1 MKRFVFGSFPFVLL
15 AMGCTDPAAPVDPG
29 PARASLTGP
38 NSTLEVISTDDTILV
53 KYKDES
59 ILTLPAN
66 AFLLGT
72 VEALTDSANY
82 DPAPILMGSSGTQ
95 PPDGLA
101 FVRGKSFIIQK
112 SSPSEITILVTHEG
126 GRQSNVTFSM
136 ADDGRFKGHLT
147 PVDSVNVAYLGI
159 APKTTADEGF
169 YGLGEWFD
177 HVNHRGQKRAM
188 QLELDTSLES
198 GYNEAHV
205 PIPFVIGTRGWGLFV
220 ENPYPAL
227 FDVASEDPESI
238 VATFGTGTA
247 SSAGLAFHLFAAA
260 APIDVT
266 RHYYEVTGYPKLPAR
281 WGLGPTVWRDENKDQ
296 AEVENDLKTMR
307 DLDLAT
313 SAVWIDRPY
322 ASAVNSFDFHPAQ
335 FPNAQ
340 AMIDLAHELGYRM
353 SLWHTPYLDEKT
365 MPTPATITPL
375 LEEAK
380 AKGYYPVQRGLLLNK
395 WGSPVDLT
403 NPDAFA
409 WWQDNIKKYTS
420 MGIEGFKL
428 DYGEDIVPGVF
439 GARNIWQFQD
449 GSDERTMHSQFKLFY
464 HRVYADLFPDEGSF
478 LLCRGGTYGDQKH
491 VTVIWPGDL
500 DASFAKHRE
509 AVDEKGEQYVAVGGL
524 PAALIGGLNLGP
536 SGYPFFGSDT
546 GGYRH
551 SPPDKELFTRWFQ
564 ITALSPVMQIGTS
577 TNDVAWEN
585 TPQNGFDAEMLG
597 WYRDYTRLHLRLFP
611 YVWTYAKQIAV
622 DGRPIQRPLG
632 LVYPEMG
639 IHPDDVF
646 MLGDHLLVAPVVERG
661 ATTREVPFPQGRW
674 MNWWTGE
681 VLAGGIGTSVLAPL
695 DSLPLYLGEGG
706 IVPMLR
712 PSIDSLSPTTK
723 PGTMPGEV
731 DSYATSPGIL
741 WARVFPGPTSVF
753 KLFDGSVIEQT
764 DEGTSFTLTSTGGNE
779 FKDGVVYEIV
789 GIGAMPKSVELAG
802 AALTPSPD
810 VPTLLSA
817 NQGFAFAA
825 ERNGTLWIRVPT
837 GNQSVRVTR

>member
-1 MKRFVFGSFPFVLL
+1 MKRFIFGSFPFLL
-15 AMGCTDPAAPVDPG
+15 LTMGCTDPAPQDPG
-29 PARASLTGP
+29 LPRASLSGP
-38 NSTLEVISTDDTILV
+38 NATLDVDSTADVIVL
-53 KYKDES
+53 KYKDDG

-66 AFLLGT
+66 AFVLGT
-72 VEALTDSANY
+72 VDEVNDSFNY
-82 DPAPILMGSSGTQ
+82 DPAPILMGSSGAKE
-95 PPDGLA
+95 PDGLA
-101 FVRGKSFIIQK
+101 FVRGKSFVILEN
-112 SSPSEITILVTHEG
+112 SETEIKLVVTHEG
-126 GRQSNVTFSM
+126 DQKSNVTFLM
-136 ADDGRFKGHLT
+136 AADGRFQGHLT
-147 PVDSVNVAYLGI
+147 PVSSTKVAYLGL
-159 APKTTADEGF
+159 APKTAADEAF

-205 PIPFVIGTRGWGLFV
+205 PIPIVIGTRGWGLFV

-227 FDVASEDPESI
+227 FDVASQDPESI

-247 SSAGLAFHLFAAA
+247 SKAGLTFHLFAAG
-260 APIDVT
+260 APLDVT
-266 RHYYEVTGYPKLPAR
+266 RHYYDVTGYPKLPAR

-307 DLDLAT
+307 DLDLPT

-322 ASAVNSFDFHPAQ
+322 ASAVNSFDFNPTQ

-340 AMIDLAHELGYRM
+340 AMIDLAHDLGFRM

-375 LEEAK
+375 LDEAK
-380 AKGYYPVQRGLLLNK
+380 SKGFYPMPRGLLLNK
-395 WGSPVDLT
+395 WGSPIDLT
-403 NPDAFA
+403 NPEAYT
-409 WWQDNIKKYTS
+409 WWQENIKKYTS

-439 GARNIWQFQD
+439 GARNIWQFKD
-449 GSDERTMHSQFKLFY
+449 GSDERTMHSQFQIFY
-464 HRVYADLFPDEGSF
+464 HRVYGELFPDEGSF
-478 LLCRGGTYGDQKH
+478 LLCRGGTYGDQKQ

-509 AVDEKGEQYVAVGGL
+509 DVNEKGEQYVAVGGL
-524 PAALIGGLNLGP
+524 PAALIAGLSLGP

-585 TPQNGFDAEMLG
+585 TPNNGFDAEMLN
-597 WYRDYTRLHLRLFP
+597 WYREYTRLHLRLFP

-622 DGRPIQRPLG
+622 DGRPIQRALG
-632 LVYPEMG
+632 LVHPEMG

-646 MLGDHLLVAPVVERG
+646 FLGDHLLVAPIVERG
-661 ATTREVPFPQGRW
+661 ATKRDVPFPKGRW

-681 VLAGGIGTSVLAPL
+681 VVTGGASTSVDAPL
-695 DSLPLYLGEGG
+695 DTLPLFLTEGG

-731 DSYATSPGIL
+731 DSYATSAGIL

-753 KLFDGSVIEQT
+753 ALFDGSVIEQT
-764 DEGTSFTLTSTGGNE
+764 DEGTSFTLTTKSGSE
-779 FKDGVVYEIV
+779 FKEGVVFEIV
-789 GIGAMPKSVELAG
+789 GVVTMPKAVELG
-802 AALTPSPD
+802 GTALMPSPD
-810 VPTLLSA
+810 VPTLISGS
-817 NQGFAFAA
+817 QGFAFSA
-825 ERNGTLWIRVPT
+825 EKNGTLWIRVPT
-837 GNQSVRVTR
+837 GSQSVRVTR

>member
-1 MKRFVFGSFPFVLL
+1 MKRFVFGSFSFVLWT
-15 AMGCTDPAAPVDPG
+15 MGCTDPAVPSDPG
-29 PARASLTGP
+29 LARASLAGP
-38 NSTLEVISTDDTILV
+38 TSSLEVISTDDTILL
-53 KYKDES
+53 KYKDDS
-59 ILTLPAN
+59 ILVLPAN
-66 AFLLGT
+66 AFVLGP
-72 VEALTDSANY
+72 VAEVSDSVNY
-82 DPAPILMGSSGTQ
+82 DPAPILMGASGTQ
-95 PPDGLA
+95 EPDGLA
-101 FVRGKSFIIQK
+101 FLRGKSFVIQK
-112 SSPSEITILVTHEG
+112 NTNTEITILVTHEG
-126 GRQSNVTFSM
+126 DRQSNVTFSL
-136 ADDGRFKGHLT
+136 AADGRFKGHLA
-147 PVDSVNVAYLGI
+147 PVDAKNVAYLGL

-188 QLELDTSLES
+188 QIELDTSLES

-227 FDVASEDPESI
+227 FDVASENPESV
-238 VATFGTGTA
+238 VATFGTGLA
-247 SSAGLAFHLFAAA
+247 SSEGLTFHLFAAG
-260 APIDVT
+260 APIDVP

-296 AEVENDLKTMR
+296 AEVENDLKTIR

-313 SAVWIDRPY
+313 SAVWVDRPY
-322 ASAVNSFDFHPAQ
+322 ASAVNSFDFNPVQ

-340 AMIDLAHELGYRM
+340 AMIDLAHELGFRM

-380 AKGYYPVQRGLLLNK
+380 AKGFYPSARGLLLNK
-395 WGSPVDLT
+395 WGTPVDLT
-403 NPDAFA
+403 NPEAYS
-409 WWQDNIKKYTS
+409 WWQGNIKKYTS

-439 GARNIWQFQD
+439 GARNIWVFD
-449 GSDERTMHSQFKLFY
+449 NGSDERTMHAQFKLFY
-464 HRVYADLFPDEGSF
+464 HSVYAELFPDEGSF
-478 LLCRGGTYGDQKH
+478 LLCRGGTYGDQKN

-509 AVDEKGEQYVAVGGL
+509 AVNEKGEEYVAVGGL
-524 PAALIGGLNLGP
+524 PAALIAGLNLGP

-577 TNDVAWEN
+577 SNDVAWEN
-585 TPQNGFDAEMLG
+585 TPQNGFDAEMLS

-611 YVWTYAKQIAV
+611 YVWSYAKQIAV
-622 DGRPIQRPLG
+622 DGRPIQRALG
-632 LVYPEMG
+632 LAHPEMG
-639 IHPDDVF
+639 EHPDDVF
-646 MLGDHLLVAPVVERG
+646 LLGDHLLVAPIVERG
-661 ATTREVPFPQGRW
+661 ATSRMVPFPQGRW

-681 VLAGGIGTSVLAPL
+681 ILTGGKSTTVLAPL
-695 DSLPLYLGEGG
+695 DTLPLYVSEGG
-706 IVPMLR
+706 IVPLLR

-731 DSYATSPGIL
+731 DSYANTPGIL
-741 WARVFPGPTSVF
+741 WARVFPSSTSVF
-753 KLFDGSVIEQT
+753 TVFDGSVISQT
-764 DEGTSFTLTSTGGNE
+764 DNGLSFTLTTTSGSE
-779 FKDGVVYEIV
+779 FKDGVMYEIV
-789 GIGAMPKSVELAG
+789 GIGALPTGVELGG
-802 AALTPSPD
+802 APLMQSPD
-810 VPTLLSA
+810 VPTLIST
-817 NQGFAFAA
+817 NQGYAFSA
-825 ERNGTLWIRVPT
+825 ERNGTLWIRVPA
-837 GNQSVRVTR
+837 GAQSVRVTR